1 MLVYNFYQLH
11 GNILFLNVLCLIFV
25 FFACWLFVFLLHL
38 HFLLLYIIFVQ
49 IYGYISDKLNAGNLY
64 QKRGSILFILRRFFL
79 LTVYMCLCEWVLY
92 VSTHDLHWRAAGN
105 IISFIRYL
113 TTSLLF
119 VNITLP
125 VWFLIHPYFYCAEPN
140 KV

>member
-49 IYGYISDKLNAGNLY
+49 IYGYILDKLNAGNLY

-79 LTVYMCLCEWVLY
+79 LTVYMCVCVCVSSLCFYSQFALKGSWQHNL
-92 VSTHDLHWRAAGN
+92 LHPL
-105 IISFIRYL
+105 SYYL
-113 TTSLLF
+113 TAF
-119 VNITLP
+119 
-125 VWFLIHPYFYCAEPN
+125 C
-140 KV
+140 